1 MEYENDFIM
10 RQVRDMVR
18 ILAKVLF
25 GKNTATYEY
34 HEEFLNENSLDEGE
48 KNGELN
54 EQIRKKI
61 LASDRLYSQLITMLN
76 AGKIN
81 EAENLLFTSL
91 MGMRMDF
98 LKLHWDFMNI

>member
-1 MEYENDFIM
+1 MCYSS
-10 RQVRDMVR
+10 
-18 ILAKVLF
+18 LT
-25 GKNTATYEY
+25 KNTATYEY

-54 EQIRKKI
+54 EQIRKKL

-81 EAENLLFTSL
+81 EAENLLFDKL
-91 MGMRMDF
+91 DEDEDGF